1 MGLGCQGGA
10 SIPMWKLLH
19 AQTHTLQVLL
29 TRDTSATHRHVPF
42 THTVQAVNTET
53 PPTSH
58 RQHLHQECAQH
69 PRASD
74 NTHGLCVLMLT
85 KRDTL
90 TQRRS
95 THTSTNAH
103 AAARWTRYTHLCAT
117 CTRVQAPASLSL
129 SSTPP
134 PATHTHTCTHVC
146 THMSAGSPVSGA
158 SSERLWS
165 EPRIQ
170 RPPSGALLP
179 S

>member
-10 SIPMWKLLH
+10 SVPMWKLPH
-19 AQTHTLQVLL
+19 TQTHTLQALL
-29 TRDTSATHRHVPF
+29 TRDTSATHMHVPD
-42 THTVQAVNTET
+42 THTVQAMNTET

-58 RQHLHQECAQH
+58 GQHLHQECPQH

-74 NTHGLCVLMLT
+74 NTHGLCVLVLT

-90 TQRRS
+90 TQRQS
-95 THTSTNAH
+95 AHTSTNAH
-103 AAARWTRYTHLCAT
+103 AAARWTRHTHLCAT
-117 CTRVQAPASLSL
+117 CTHVQAPASVSL
-129 SSTPP
+129 LHSPSRH
-134 PATHTHTCTHVC
+134 THTHTCTHVC

-158 SSERLWS
+158 SPERLWS

-170 RPPSGALLP
+170 RPSSGALLP